1 MARATGRKGNDSA
14 FETSNTTKESTM
26 TNKTGGYAR
35 TVLLALV
42 VGLSGLVIDPQ
53 VSAQQIKGIYE
64 TTADVPLREGPGNYH
79 KVVTTLPKGI
89 QINVVGKEGFWLKV
103 ESKHG
108 GKPGYIDE
116 QFARPAVAAATPAAP
131 SSPTSVA
138 GPYRTLREIDLRE
151 TPTANARVVT
161 RLPADIKVNV
171 IRSEGDWLRVESKK
185 GSKPG
190 YVDKRDVERWKDR

>member
-1 MARATGRKGNDSA
+1 MLVALGFALTGMFCANP
-14 FETSNTTKESTM
+14 
-26 TNKTGGYAR
+26 
-35 TVLLALV
+35 L
-42 VGLSGLVIDPQ
+42 Q
-53 VSAQQIKGIYE
+53 AQQYKGSYE
-64 TTADVPLREGPGNYH
+64 TTAEVPLREGPGNFH

-131 SSPTSVA
+131 TAPTSVA
-138 GPYRTLREIDLRE
+138 GPYRTLREQDLRE
-151 TPTANARVVT
+151 TPSTNARVVT

-171 IRSEGDWLRVESKK
+171 IRSEGDSLRVESQK
-185 GSKPG
+185 GGQPG
-190 YVDKRDVERWKDR
+190 YLDKRDVERWKDR